1 VNWEAIGAI
10 AELLSSLAVFLT
22 LIYLAVQ
29 VRHARQDVRRS
40 VRQNRAEV
48 SRERLRI
55 RATDQRLNQ
64 LMVKAQESFGDDV
77 QSHPFI
83 AALIEKAQFNPSDAW
98 AVFMELNAEWQ
109 YRVQVVANVEE
120 LSDGERLEFD
130 NTVRAM
136 YGTRALTQVW
146 YQTHGRN
153 LDPEVVA
160 YVDRLL
166 QSPNNSMGLSANE

>member
-10 AELLSSLAVFLT
+10 AELLGSLAVFLT

-29 VRHARQDVRRS
+29 VRHARQDARRS
-40 VRQNRAEV
+40 VRQSRAEV

-55 RATDQRLNQ
+55 RATDQRLND
-64 LMVKAQESFGDDV
+64 LMVKAQDSFGDDV
-77 QSHPFI
+77 RSHPFI
-83 AALIEKAQFNPSDAW
+83 AALIEKAQFTPSDAW
-98 AVFMELNAEWQ
+98 AVYMELNAEWQ
-109 YRVQVVANVEE
+109 YRVQVVSNIEE

-136 YGTRALTQVW
+136 YGKRALTKAW

-153 LDPEVVA
+153 LNPEVVA

-166 QSPNNSMGLSANE
+166 Q

>member
-1 VNWEAIGAI
+1 MNWEAIGAI
-10 AELLSSLAVFLT
+10 AELLGSLAVFLT

-29 VRHARQDVRRS
+29 VRHAREDVRRS

-48 SRERLRI
+48 SRERLII
-55 RATDQRLNQ
+55 RATDQRLNE
-64 LMVKAQESFGDDV
+64 LIVKAQDAFGDDV
-77 QSHPFI
+77 RSNPFI
-83 AALIEKAQFNPSDAW
+83 AALIEKAQFSPSDAC

-109 YRVQVVANVEE
+109 YRVQVVSSIEE

-136 YGTRALTQVW
+136 YGSRALTKAW

-153 LDPEVVA
+153 LNPEVVA

-166 QSPNNSMGLSANE
+166 Q

>member
-1 VNWEAIGAI
+1 MNWEAIGAI

-136 YGTRALTQVW
+136 YGTRALTKVW

-153 LDPEVVA
+153 LNPEVVA

>member
-1 VNWEAIGAI
+1 MNWEAIGAI
-10 AELLSSLAVFLT
+10 AELLGSLAVFLT

-29 VRHARQDVRRS
+29 VRHAREDVRRS

-48 SRERLRI
+48 SRERLII
-55 RATDQRLNQ
+55 RATDKRLNE
-64 LMVKAQESFGDDV
+64 LMVKAQDAFGDDV
-77 QSHPFI
+77 RSHPFI
-83 AALIEKAQFNPSDAW
+83 AALIDKAQFSPSDAW

-109 YRVQVVANVEE
+109 YRVQVVSSIEE

-130 NTVRAM
+130 NTVRSM
-136 YGTRALTQVW
+136 YGSRALTRAW

-153 LDPEVVA
+153 LNPEVVA

-166 QSPNNSMGLSANE
+166 Q